1 MEPELVLGSERVTAL
16 GLDQELVLVSEREL
30 VLESVPGSVPGSES
44 VQGLAM
50 ALEWGKSCVRVDP
63 FESRQK

>member
-30 VLESVPGSVPGSES
+30 VLESVPGSVR
-44 VQGLAM
+44 GLAM
-50 ALEWGKSCVRVDP
+50 ALEWGKRFVRVDP

>member
-1 MEPELVLGSERVTAL
+1 MGPELVLGSERVTAL

-30 VLESVPGSVPGSES
+30 VLESVPGSES
-44 VQGLAM
+44 VRGLAM
-50 ALEWGKSCVRVDP
+50 ALEWGKRFVRVDP

>member
-16 GLDQELVLVSEREL
+16 GLDQELVLEL
-30 VLESVPGSVPGSES
+30 VLESGLGSES
-44 VQGLAM
+44 VRGLAM
-50 ALEWGKSCVRVDP
+50 ALEGGKRFVRVDP

>member
-16 GLDQELVLVSEREL
+16 GLDQELVL
-30 VLESVPGSVPGSES
+30 ESVLGSES
-44 VQGLAM
+44 VRGLAM
-50 ALEWGKSCVRVDP
+50 ALEWGKRFVRVDP